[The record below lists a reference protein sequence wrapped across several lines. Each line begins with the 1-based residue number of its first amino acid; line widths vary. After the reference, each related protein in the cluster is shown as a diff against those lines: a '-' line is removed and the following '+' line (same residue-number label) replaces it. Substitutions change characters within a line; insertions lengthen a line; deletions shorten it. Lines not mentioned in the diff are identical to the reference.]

1 MAKKITQSFLRDEIG
16 NYMTI
21 LGKRNPK
28 VIVIN
33 ADLSGTCRNR
43 EFGKRFPER
52 QFNVGIAEQNAVSF
66 AAGLA
71 HEGFIPYIFSMAP
84 FITMRACEQ
93 CRSDV
98 AYANLPVRL
107 IGVYAGVSGGISG
120 ATHWALED
128 CGIMTA
134 ICGMTVLEPCD
145 AHQATQM
152 LDLSLDFSK
161 PLYIRSSVEPVRY
174 IYPKNIP
181 VQIGGSIE
189 IIPGSDAAIL
199 CSGVTVQFAID
210 AAMQLKASNN
220 LSVRVVDMYSI
231 KPIDRKAVI
240 SAAHTGN
247 VLVVQDHNII
257 GGLGSMVATTI
268 AEENLNTNF
277 KVLGVTDQFVPM
289 AHANYLYQMFEMDT
303 NGLKK
308 NMLEL
313 VNKM

>member
-1 MAKKITQSFLRDEIG
+1 MTEKITQSLLRNEIG
-16 NYMTI
+16 SYMTI
-21 LGKRNPK
+21 LGENNPK

-43 EFGKRFPER
+43 EFGKLYPER

-71 HEGFIPYIFSMAP
+71 HEGFIPYTFSMAP
-84 FITMRACEQ
+84 FLTMRACEQ

-145 AHQATQM
+145 THQAKRM
-152 LDLSLDFSK
+152 LDLSLNYSG
-161 PLYIRSSVEPVRY
+161 PLYIRSSVEPVRD
-174 IYPKNIP
+174 IYPKDITI
-181 VQIGGSIE
+181 QIGGSIE
-189 IIPGSDAAIL
+189 IMPGSDATIL

-210 AAMQLKASNN
+210 AAMQLKTENN

-240 SAAHTGN
+240 SAAQTGN

-277 KVLGVTDQFVPM
+277 RMLGITDQFVPM
-289 AHANYLYQMFEMDT
+289 AHANYLYHVFEMDVA
-303 NGLKK
+303 GLKK
-308 NMLEL
+308 NILEL
-313 VNKM
+313 VNRM